1 MSMSIQKDL
10 SNSARK
16 PSTGSLK
23 KSAKPLQETP
33 VACQAGWSC
42 HQEQKNA
49 TNRRQHPMYNLPS
62 TNTPMHLLEKQRAF
76 LSAKATIVGFCGPHA
91 CGKTTSLLT
100 AAFEVC
106 GDLEARAMIS
116 TLIATMQ
123 PQSLFAEAKTLYPH
137 LNLPIEQKAHMRINF
152 ASRSFQ
158 WPNYQQT
165 PMRVYHS
172 QMRFAMVADALLPQY
187 EGLHFDFVGI
197 DNLE

>member
-1 MSMSIQKDL
+1 
-10 SNSARK
+10 
-16 PSTGSLK
+16 
-23 KSAKPLQETP
+23 
-33 VACQAGWSC
+33 
-42 HQEQKNA
+42 
-49 TNRRQHPMYNLPS
+49 
-62 TNTPMHLLEKQRAF
+62 
-76 LSAKATIVGFCGPHA
+76 
-91 CGKTTSLLT
+91 
-100 AAFEVC
+100 
-106 GDLEARAMIS
+106 LEARAMIS

-197 DNLE
+197 DNLEFFTQHSLLFLLARL